1 MWISP
6 DFFIYLFAIVL
17 LIGVG
22 ISGSRSEFRH
32 RVKRL
37 SEKYFREYYNGVD
50 FNYPSLRGKDSLTIK
65 RACYHLVKSTRF
77 GRPQEIK
84 QETRQIMLEAQ
95 AYADYNQLPHNLY
108 TVIAV
113 SVIYD
118 IETSLLDRPP
128 SIQRKSLSSSKRERV
143 HHLILDF
150 IDDYK
155 QEFDNSDE

>member
-6 DFFIYLFAIVL
+6 DLFIYLFVIVL

-37 SEKYFREYYNGVD
+37 SEKYFREYYNSID
-50 FNYPSLRGKDSLTIK
+50 FNYPSLRGQDSLTIK
-65 RACYHLVKSTRF
+65 HACYHLVKSTRF
-77 GRPQEIK
+77 GRPQDIE
-84 QETRQIMLEAQ
+84 QETQQIMLEAQ
-95 AYADYNQLPHNLY
+95 AYADYNQLPLNFY
-108 TVIAV
+108 TLISIA
-113 SVIYD
+113 VIYD

-143 HHLILDF
+143 HHLIVDL
-150 IDDYK
+150 INDYK
-155 QEFDNSDE
+155 QESNAPDE

>member
-6 DFFIYLFAIVL
+6 DLFIYLFAIGL
-17 LIGVG
+17 LIAVGVL
-22 ISGSRSEFRH
+22 GSRSEFRY

-50 FNYPSLRGKDSLTIK
+50 FNYPALGGQDPLTIK

-77 GRPQEIK
+77 GRPKDIEQEIR
-84 QETRQIMLEAQ
+84 EIMLEVQ
-95 AYADYNQLPHNLY
+95 AYAEYNQLPLNFV

-118 IETSLLDRPP
+118 VETSLLDRPP

-143 HHLILDF
+143 HRLILDF

-155 QEFDNSDE
+155 QKFDNSDK